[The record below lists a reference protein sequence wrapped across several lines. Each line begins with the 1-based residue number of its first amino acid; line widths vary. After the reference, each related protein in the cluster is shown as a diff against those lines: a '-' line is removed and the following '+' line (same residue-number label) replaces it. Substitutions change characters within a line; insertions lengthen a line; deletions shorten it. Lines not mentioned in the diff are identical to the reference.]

1 MARIWRDGQKRTC
14 SIYRLLTT
22 GLIDEK
28 MFQRQLYKEDLVGF
42 VGRGAGG
49 GKGGGK
55 GGSFSQ
61 EELRKLFEMNLA
73 TACDTK
79 DTLAAADAAAGAAW
93 VDGKDTVDDAALRA
107 AVQAGAVSFVH
118 LQAVKG
124 GGAVQ
129 SGGADESS
137 GQRAAARSDTHN
149 ADDALD
155 ETANGEGR
163 RVRQRVCSYVASPG
177 CAADPT
183 SAALESE
190 DEGSQ
195 GGGLQHV
202 HQAMLDDSDDDFAC
216 GSDELQL
223 DEGS

>member
-14 SIYRLLTT
+14 RIYRLLTT

-42 VGRGAGG
+42 VGRGG
-49 GKGGGK
+49 GKGSGK
-55 GGSFSQ
+55 GGNFSQ

-93 VDGKDTVDDAALRA
+93 EDVKDSVDDDALRG
-107 AVQAGAVSFVH
+107 AVQAGVVSFVR

-124 GGAVQ
+124 GGAAECCSKAAQ
-129 SGGADESS
+129 GAAGACCGSGCAAES
-137 GQRAAARSDTHN
+137 D
-149 ADDALD
+149 ADDAAV
-155 ETANGEGR
+155 TASGDQTR
-163 RVRQRVCSYVASPG
+163 RVRRRVFSR
-177 CAADPT
+177 
-183 SAALESE
+183 SAAGPACAELESGS
-190 DEGSQ
+190 EGTQ
-195 GGGLQHV
+195 DDGLRQMHA
-202 HQAMLDDSDDDFAC
+202 AMLEDSDDDFAG